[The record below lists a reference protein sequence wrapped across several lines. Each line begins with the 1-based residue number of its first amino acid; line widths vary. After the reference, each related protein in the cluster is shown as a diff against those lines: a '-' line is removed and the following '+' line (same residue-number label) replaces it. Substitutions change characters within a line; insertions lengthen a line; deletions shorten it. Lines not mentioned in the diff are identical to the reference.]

1 MNCGLYIDIMLRIAK
16 LPNIAGRI
24 YNNVYGSGKLGDI
37 DASKDYSYNLASLLG
52 FADNKD
58 FVELM
63 RLYITIH
70 SYVHRLKSWAHDY

>member
-1 MNCGLYIDIMLRIAK
+1 MDLIAK

-24 YNNVYGSGKLGDI
+24 FRNVYGGNKLPALDLN
-37 DASKDYSYNLASLLG
+37 KDYSANLATLLG
-52 FADNKD
+52 FGDNKD

-70 SYVHRLKSWAHDY
+70 RYLRLLRMYFIKVY